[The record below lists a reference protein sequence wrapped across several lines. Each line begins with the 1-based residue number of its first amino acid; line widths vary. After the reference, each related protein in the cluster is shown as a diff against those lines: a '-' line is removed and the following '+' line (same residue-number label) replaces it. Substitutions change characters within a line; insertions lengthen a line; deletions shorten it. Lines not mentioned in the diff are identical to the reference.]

1 MKENDKNS
9 CSAARPFQSSYVFA
23 KYYSSSGLSYIAV
36 CGMVFEK
43 SQIIYSMKYSNI
55 FYTVYRTSRT
65 VLNRSNP
72 FGGKTWNRSEPFLF
86 ILLQIGNSSRTVL
99 NRSEPFLSL
108 LARRTVLNR
117 SPGLRLL
124 HTRTVLNRS
133 DKAYFSTYLSIHT

>member
-1 MKENDKNS
+1 MTRTVAQQRS
-9 CSAARPFQSSYVFA
+9 PFNLHMFLPSIILQ
-23 KYYSSSGLSYIAV
+23 AV
-36 CGMVFEK
+36 CLILPYAAWLLKKVK
-43 SQIIYSMKYSNI
+43 TIYSIKYFNI